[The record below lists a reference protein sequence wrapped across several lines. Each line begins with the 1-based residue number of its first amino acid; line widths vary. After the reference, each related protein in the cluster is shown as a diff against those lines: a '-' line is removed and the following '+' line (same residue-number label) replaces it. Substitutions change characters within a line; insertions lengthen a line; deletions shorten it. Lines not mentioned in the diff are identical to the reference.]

1 MGKITIEIDVQGTNG
16 NVTLLSE
23 GKIIPFLHQYHLDFD
38 QRAGK
43 LELKGKR
50 FKTGERGECLVDPET
65 KDTASEDVNLL
76 AWLDSKYR
84 YQQLLAETHKQ
95 IEFILW
101 NIWETSKFNTRKLFE
116 KYGV

>member
-1 MGKITIEIDVQGTNG
+1 MGKITIEIDVQGANG
-16 NVTLLSE
+16 KVELLSE
-23 GKIIPFLHQYHLDFD
+23 GKPIPFLHQYSLSFD
-38 QRAGK
+38 QRVGK
-43 LELKGKR
+43 LELTGKR
-50 FKTGERGECLVDPET
+50 FKTDEKGHCVVDPDT

-84 YQQLLAETHKQ
+84 YHQLIQETQKQ
-95 IEFILW
+95 IELILW